1 MIIKGGCRGNGAAL
15 ANYLMD
21 NKDNS
26 RADVFAISGTATL
39 NNLKLSLIE
48 MSLTSEFSGKTSKG
62 LYHAQLSPRIEEAL
76 DMSAGDKLRM
86 VEIFIEKMGMPKD
99 TKWALVEQEKDDRIH
114 FHLALERYN
123 HDTRTMWKDDKNY
136 KKHEA
141 AARQMELE
149 FGWELTYKKTDRL
162 DKDIKN
168 HIWDLWHKDGDATS
182 FVAAMAKHGFEV
194 TQGIGRRPYQ
204 FVDLHGT
211 EFDLA
216 RQLDWVKQGEVA
228 ERLNPIRKEL
238 RETPIVC
245 HERRAEAQKQ
255 ERLEKQ
261 SDNLHEMSDSQD
273 LMLGMKKYYN
283 QENSKK
289 GDSDEGEKTGS
300 YTVNVTFS
308 PFDSAEQEPQ
318 KQPDNVRELS
328 DSQDL
333 AAAMLK
339 KQQQEK
345 AKEKAP
351 ANDNDPLAKYRYN
364 KGESPLDKYRY
375 TENEISPLDKYLSD
389 KRRETRS
396 KARERTRE
404 RTRERRNDQD

>member
-1 MIIKGGCRGNGAAL
+1 MIITGRCRGNGAAL

-21 NKDNS
+21 NKEN
-26 RADVFAISGTATL
+26 AYANVFAISGTAIL
-39 NNLKLSLIE
+39 SNLKLSLIE

-62 LYHAQLSPRIEEAL
+62 IYHAQLSPRIEEAL
-76 DMSAGDKLRM
+76 DMSPDDKFRM
-86 VEIFIEKMGMPKD
+86 VEIFVEKMKMPKD
-99 TKWALVEQEKDDRIH
+99 TKWALVEQEKDGRIH

-123 HDTRTMWKDDKNY
+123 HKTGNMWDDDKNY

-168 HIWDLWHKDGDATS
+168 HIWDLWHKDGDAAS
-182 FVAAMAKHGFEV
+182 FVQAMSKHGFEV
-194 TQGIGRRPYQ
+194 TQGISKRPYE

-211 EFDLA
+211 KFDLA
-216 RQLDWVKQGEVA
+216 RQIDGVKQGEVA

-238 RETPIVC
+238 RETPVAC
-245 HERRAEAQKQ
+245 HERREEAKKQ
-255 ERLEKQ
+255 ERLEKVTET
-261 SDNLHEMSDSQD
+261 SREMSDSQD

-308 PFDSAEQEPQ
+308 PFGLAEQEPQ

-339 KQQQEK
+339 KQQEEK
-345 AKEKAP
+345 AKEKTP

-396 KARERTRE
+396 RARERTRE